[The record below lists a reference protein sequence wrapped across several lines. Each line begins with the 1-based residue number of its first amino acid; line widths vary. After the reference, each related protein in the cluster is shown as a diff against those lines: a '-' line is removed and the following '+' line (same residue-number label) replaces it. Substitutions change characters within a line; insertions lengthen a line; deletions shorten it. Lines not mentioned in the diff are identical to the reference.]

1 MSAKLPRTFDL
12 HALFDFRQI
21 FNLLKEFAKPN
32 TCMINLDF
40 GPDTP
45 KSSWNPANPSK
56 FDDSVQFLSPFDR
69 VNIVGINGEGFQNLD
84 REVLLS
90 LVVLEPSEA
99 SLWLWE
105 IDLEL
110 ESPPKTY
117 TL

>member
-1 MSAKLPRTFDL
+1 M
-12 HALFDFRQI
+12 
-21 FNLLKEFAKPN
+21 
-32 TCMINLDF
+32 
-40 GPDTP
+40 
-45 KSSWNPANPSK
+45 
-56 FDDSVQFLSPFDR
+56 
-69 VNIVGINGEGFQNLD
+69 GINGEGFQNLD

-117 TL
+117 TFQKVHEQ